1 MRQGDII
8 ASAWKKEREANMAEG
23 REYISHESEL
33 GSVSI
38 SEEVLTIIAAAAAV
52 DVEGVSSLGSGLSS
66 EGAAGANRK
75 ALTKGVRLVVED
87 ERVTVD
93 LPILVRYGYVV
104 TDVAKAVQ
112 EAVFAAVENTSGLEV
127 AQVNVTVVGVTFQ
140 K

>member
-1 MRQGDII
+1 
-8 ASAWKKEREANMAEG
+8 MAEG
-23 REYISHESEL
+23 KEYISHESEL

-38 SEEVLTIIAAAAAV
+38 SEEVLTVIAATAAV

-66 EGAAGANRK
+66 EGTASANRK
-75 ALTKGVRLVVED
+75 ALTKGVRLEVED
-87 ERVTVD
+87 ERVSVD

-112 EAVFAAVENTSGLEV
+112 EAVFSAVENTSGLEV
-127 AQVNVTVVGVTFQ
+127 SQVNVTVVGVTFQ

>member
-1 MRQGDII
+1 
-8 ASAWKKEREANMAEG
+8 MADG
-23 REYISHESEL
+23 KEYISHEGEL

-38 SEEVLTIIAAAAAV
+38 SEEVLAVIAAAAAV
-52 DVEGVSSLGSGLSS
+52 DVEGVSCLGNGVGRELSDP
-66 EGAAGANRK
+66 ANRK
-75 ALTKGVRLVVED
+75 ALTRGVRLWVED
-87 ERVTVD
+87 ERVSVD

-112 EAVFAAVENTSGLEV
+112 DAVFSAVENTSGLEV

>member
-1 MRQGDII
+1 
-8 ASAWKKEREANMAEG
+8 MAEG

-52 DVEGVSSLGSGLSS
+52 DVEGVSSLGSGLNS
-66 EGAAGANRK
+66 EGTATANRK
-75 ALTKGVRLVVED
+75 ALTKGVRLWED

-93 LPILVRYGYVV
+93 LSILVRYGYVV

>member
-1 MRQGDII
+1 M
-8 ASAWKKEREANMAEG
+8 KEREATWPKAEN
-23 REYISHESEL
+23 ISPTRASWAA
-33 GSVSI
+33 SAFPRRCSP
-38 SEEVLTIIAAAAAV
+38 SSAAAAV
-52 DVEGVSSLGSGLSS
+52 DVEGVSCLGSGLSS
-66 EGAAGANRK
+66 DVTATANRK
-75 ALTKGVRLVVED
+75 ALTKGVRLWVED

-93 LPILVRYGYVV
+93 LSILVRYGYVV

>member
-1 MRQGDII
+1 
-8 ASAWKKEREANMAEG
+8 MAEG

-66 EGAAGANRK
+66 EGAATANRK
-75 ALTKGVRLVVED
+75 ALTKGVRLWVED
-87 ERVTVD
+87 ERVAVD

-127 AQVNVTVVGVTFQ
+127 AQVNVTVAGVTFQ

>member
-1 MRQGDII
+1 
-8 ASAWKKEREANMAEG
+8 MADG
-23 REYISHESEL
+23 KEYISHESEL

-38 SEEVLTIIAAAAAV
+38 SEEVLTIIAATAAV

-66 EGAAGANRK
+66 EGAATANRK
-75 ALTKGVRLVVED
+75 ALTKGVRLEVED
-87 ERVTVD
+87 ERVSVD
-93 LPILVRYGYVV
+93 LSILVRYGYVV

-112 EAVFAAVENTSGLEV
+112 EAVYGAVENTSGLEV

>member
-1 MRQGDII
+1 
-8 ASAWKKEREANMAEG
+8 MAEG
-23 REYISHESEL
+23 KEYISHESEL

-66 EGAAGANRK
+66 EGTATANRK
-75 ALTKGVRLVVED
+75 ALTKGVHLWVED
-87 ERVTVD
+87 ERVTVN
-93 LPILVRYGYVV
+93 LSILVRYGYVV
-104 TDVAKAVQ
+104 TEVAKAVQ

-127 AQVNVTVVGVTFQ
+127 SQVNVTVVGVTFQ